1 MHATAKDAT
10 MTKSEAKQALK
21 YHGIYNAKQLK
32 TVIDA
37 GVFPDTQRYLTNE
50 GVDLRNAYA
59 WVKAAIESN
68 QVSAMAISCALPR

>member
-1 MHATAKDAT
+1 
-10 MTKSEAKQALK
+10 MTKSEAKVVLK

-59 WVKAAIESN
+59 WVKAAIESKR
-68 QVSAMAISCALPR
+68 VSAMAISCALNLTVES